1 MRFLF
6 ILCLIVSFI
15 NCISIDEKP
24 AESEL
29 AGKYHRVKKGDTL
42 SLLAQKYRSSAEEIM
57 DVNGV
62 DSEKSLRVGQELFI
76 PDPDPIGTRIIKHA
90 SKKVVKAAAP
100 QAKKMGGKTPR
111 QALATK
117 PKKTIISADQ
127 KIFDFPVP
135 GGNIFKTFSA
145 NKQKPYDGIAIRA
158 KRGSPVIASLDGKV
172 IFVGDDG
179 TRFGLLVIIEH
190 KDPYISVYTHLDKA
204 LVKAGTIVNKRHP
217 IGTVGISG
225 GVATPRLH
233 FQIRVSERPKD
244 PQLFLRPH

>member
-1 MRFLF
+1 MTFLIRLLPLF
-6 ILCLIVSFI
+6 LIAS
-15 NCISIDEKP
+15 CISIDEKP

-42 SLLAQKYRSSAEEIM
+42 GLIAQKYRSSAEEIM
-57 DVNGV
+57 DVNGI
-62 DSEKSLRVGQELFI
+62 DHAKSLRVGQELFI
-76 PDPDPIGTRIIKHA
+76 PDPDPIGTRIAKYASTRAPKTVAQPKGKRNQKSPHVVA
-90 SKKVVKAAAP
+90 SKPKANSSV
-100 QAKKMGGKTPR
+100 
-111 QALATK
+111 
-117 PKKTIISADQ
+117 SA

-135 GGNIFKTFSA
+135 GGTIFRNFSQ

-158 KRGSPVIASLDGKV
+158 PRGAPVLASLDGKV

-190 KDPYISVYTHLDKA
+190 QEPYISVYTHLDKA
-204 LVKAGTIVNKRHP
+204 LVKAGQKVSKREQ
-217 IGTVGISG
+217 IGTLGTSG

-244 PQLFLRPH
+244 PQLFIKAS